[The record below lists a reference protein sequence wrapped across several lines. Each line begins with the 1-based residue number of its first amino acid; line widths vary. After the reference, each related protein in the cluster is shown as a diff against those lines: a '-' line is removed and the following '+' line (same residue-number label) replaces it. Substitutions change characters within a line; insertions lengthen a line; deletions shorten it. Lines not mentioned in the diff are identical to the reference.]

1 MTSLVAQ
8 SENHITNLGKRG
20 NACDLPNDFLFQEKR
35 RCAAKQAFGRV
46 RKSVNIPIKTAA
58 IGHVQ
63 WPSGARCLPMFC
75 TALLIFLL
83 CLPYTQPTVASA
95 DHSSTRVYTSIVDQQ
110 DLVDETSLVHHKLTE
125 YWCRLSRHQLPEL
138 RLQLRSCCVWEGQ
151 VFRASPRRK

>member
-1 MTSLVAQ
+1 MDQCIKQCRVFAVPHGVSIKLAVSLSQ
-8 SENHITNLGKRG
+8 K
-20 NACDLPNDFLFQEKR
+20 
-35 RCAAKQAFGRV
+35 
-46 RKSVNIPIKTAA
+46 PIKTAA